1 MKQVQWS
8 DVYIS
13 ASAASLAQPESVA
26 DAVRQGRCD
35 AQEAELQDYARISV
49 AAEGQTPADMAVAA
63 GRHAMERSGRSD
75 GVELLMHAS
84 VGFQGIDHW
93 SPAAYIQNRTI
104 GGRAAAFEVKQ
115 ASNGALVAL
124 NLAAAHVTSGAP
136 SSAVLITTG
145 DAYPL
150 PVFDRYRSDQGTV
163 RADGGAAMLVTRSQG
178 VARLLSTALVGD
190 ATHEEIHRA
199 GEQWRTT
206 PGEAGWPVDLRAR
219 KEGYLRTDA
228 QPGHAVSQTL
238 IGGNKEALQTALADA
253 NTSLDDIEVLVLP
266 NLGRQAT
273 DRMFRLTEQGIDFS
287 RTCWDWGRNVGHIG
301 AGDQLAA
308 LTHLFETRRVRIGDR
323 IALCGLGSGFTFGC
337 AVLEIT
343 AEPDWSPTACLP

>member
-13 ASAASLAQPESVA
+13 AAAASLAPPESVA

-35 AQEAELQDYARISV
+35 AREAELQDYAHISV
-49 AAEGQTPADMAVAA
+49 AADGQNPADMAVAA
-63 GRHAMERSGRSD
+63 GRLAMERSGRTGAD
-75 GVELLMHAS
+75 VELLMHAS

-93 SPAAYIQNRTI
+93 SPAAYIQNRTV

-124 NLAAAHVTSGAP
+124 NLAAAHVTSAAS

-145 DAYPL
+145 DTYPL

-163 RADGGAAMLVTRSQG
+163 RADGSAAMLVTRGHG
-178 VARLLSTALVGD
+178 VARVLSTSLVGD

-199 GEQWRTT
+199 GQQWTTT

-238 IGGNKEALQTALADA
+238 LGGNAEALRIALADA
-253 NTSLDDIEVLVLP
+253 KTSLDDLEVLVLP
-266 NLGRQAT
+266 NLGRQAA
-273 DRMFRLTEQGIDFS
+273 DRMFRLTEQGIGFS
-287 RTCWDWGRNVGHIG
+287 RTCWDWGRDVGHIG

-308 LTHLFETRRVRIGDR
+308 LAHLFETRRVHIGDR

-343 AEPDWSPTACLP
+343 AEPDWSPSA